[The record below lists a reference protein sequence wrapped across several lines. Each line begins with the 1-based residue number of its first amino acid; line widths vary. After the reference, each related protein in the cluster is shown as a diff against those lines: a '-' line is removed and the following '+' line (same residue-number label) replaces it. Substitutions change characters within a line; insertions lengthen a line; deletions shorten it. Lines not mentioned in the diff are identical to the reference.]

1 MAAENF
7 NTFLETDP
15 GSVIVVTSSRVTW
28 TDMEARQDNTH
39 VSLDKGAAFFD
50 ASFVHTLTISQTAS
64 ENGASRVQFWAMTN
78 DLDDLQGLLD
88 GSKDGLFL
96 RMTHPN
102 SPDIPNIR
110 LLELFSGST
119 DGSGTD
125 FDLTLG
131 VIYYLTITRDETIGA
146 FGDLIC
152 KIYSD
157 AERTTLLKTLTA
169 NLNVKTDF
177 RYVMVGQSFDA
188 TGGGGADLKK
198 TTGYS
203 EDLDIMGVTQGVTPV
218 VGTTV
223 PTDIDATSATG
234 RGTIVDLGLA
244 AVTAHGMVWDTSAID
259 TSVVPGSQPNSTDE
273 GAGAVGGFTSSITG
287 LTGGIIYF
295 ARAYATNSFGT
306 GYGGGVQWKS
316 GASYSTKE
324 WGDTSM
330 KGNELHTVGEDGVER
345 AHMGTAV

>member
-7 NTFLETDP
+7 NIYTASDIP
-15 GSVIVVTSSRVTW
+15 GRLTRTSSRVTW
-28 TDMEARQDNTH
+28 TDILAGDDQ
-39 VSLDKGAAFFD
+39 VFLSKDKGAAFFD
-50 ASFVHTLTISQTAS
+50 GSFVHTLTINQTAS
-64 ENGASRVQFWAMTN
+64 ERGASYSGFWALTN
-78 DLDDLQGLLD
+78 DLLDLKGLRTGGKDALYVQTVHPQNPDVARINVFEVD
-88 GSKDGLFL
+88 GGTL
-96 RMTHPN
+96 R
-102 SPDIPNIR
+102 
-110 LLELFSGST
+110 
-119 DGSGTD
+119 GSGVAAFVITE
-125 FDLTLG
+125 G
-131 VIYYLTITRDETIGA
+131 VIYYLAITRNETIGS
-146 FGDLIC
+146 FGEIKLQ
-152 KIYSD
+152 IYSD
-157 AERTTLLKTLTA
+157 AARTTLLHTESF
-169 NLNVKTDF
+169 NLHTSKKDF
-177 RYVMVGQSFDA
+177 RYAMVAISEDA
-188 TGGGGADLKK
+188 TVATTKK
-198 TTGYS
+198 ASGYS

-345 AHMGTAV
+345 AHMGTPV

>member
-15 GSVIVVTSSRVTW
+15 GSVIAVTSSRVTW
-28 TDMEARQDNTH
+28 TDIRAGQDNTH

-50 ASFVHTLTISQTAS
+50 ASFVHNLTISQTAS
-64 ENGASRVQFWAMTN
+64 ERGGSYSIFWALTN
-78 DLDDLQGLLD
+78 VLDDFRGLED
-88 GSKDGLFL
+88 ANEDGLFVF
-96 RMTHPN
+96 MIHNQSPN
-102 SPDIPNIR
+102 RIDLVIQ
-110 LLELFSGST
+110 ELDGGTFFDDGTTGLTAT
-119 DGSGTD
+119 DGT
-125 FDLTLG
+125 T
-131 VIYYLTITRDETIGA
+131 YYITITRDETSGS
-146 FGDLIC
+146 FGSITLQVYTDFQ
-152 KIYSD
+152 
-157 AERTTLLKTLTA
+157 RTTLVNTQTFA
-169 NLNVKTDF
+169 LNTSKKDF
-177 RYVMVGQSFDA
+177 RYVMVGQSRDE
-188 TGGGGADLKK
+188 TGGTTKK
-198 TTGYS
+198 ASGYS
-203 EDLDIMGVTQGVTPV
+203 EDLDLSGISQGVTPV

-259 TSVVPGSQPNSTDE
+259 TAVVPGSQPNSTDE

-287 LTGGIIYF
+287 LAGGTIYF

-345 AHMGTAV
+345 AHMGTPV